1 MYASLELPC
10 ETCQERGLPCKNKT
24 WPPKSKHHSPQ
35 GIVSIPIIPALEIS
49 RISAF
54 PDLALLNDSERGF
67 LTKFHSFRYPSLYRP
82 LLSLTSRLGSH
93 GAIELYQV
101 TDFNCC
107 SSISFRSAVFVLM
120 SYLKNNDPSDTSEPS
135 DTSLYIAKYRR
146 EAQTCIDNGSLL
158 ELVYASYVLTI
169 YGIVGGESVQMAMKC
184 CDHFC
189 KCVVALTRKQKG
201 TDDWIEM
208 LWRDVLSALY
218 YVHRDLIVFKSS
230 LECVVQWETL
240 VGTSYCL
247 LVSEEDIANLPL
259 SMTTEKICHKIKS
272 LSIYMQF
279 YIDLFL
285 IRVNFTEQEAET
297 KVARDRLHNILDRII
312 RLVSHLSNI
321 SDYIHHAYRM
331 EPGVSP
337 INDGTAANT
346 FLDFAAVEPR
356 ALKAGTEPLVR
367 DTALALL
374 YAFARLIK
382 NMLELTV
389 DFDEKVNSEIYHSAF
404 AICRLCANLSI
415 EKPMQSWLVK
425 RSLFWAGI
433 ILTEA
438 KFPQGYIP
446 FLSLSNPSSALLD

>member
-1 MYASLELPC
+1 
-10 ETCQERGLPCKNKT
+10 
-24 WPPKSKHHSPQ
+24 
-35 GIVSIPIIPALEIS
+35 
-49 RISAF
+49 
-54 PDLALLNDSERGF
+54 
-67 LTKFHSFRYPSLYRP
+67 
-82 LLSLTSRLGSH
+82 
-93 GAIELYQV
+93 
-101 TDFNCC
+101 
-107 SSISFRSAVFVLM
+107 M

-184 CDHFC
+184 CNHFC